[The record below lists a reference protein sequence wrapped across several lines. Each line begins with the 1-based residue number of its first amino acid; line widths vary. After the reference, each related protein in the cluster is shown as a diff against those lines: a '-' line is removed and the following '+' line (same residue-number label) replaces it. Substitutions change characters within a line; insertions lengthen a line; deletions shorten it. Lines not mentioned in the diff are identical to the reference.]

1 MKVSS
6 VIWPASIMSSACSH
20 TAVVPGSAMAAGTA
34 SISVKAASDARMA
47 RPFFTDSRGPA
58 AR

>member
-6 VIWPASIMSSACSH
+6 VIWPASIMSSACSQ

-34 SISVKAASDARMA
+34 SMSVKAASEARMA
-47 RPFFTDSRGPA
+47 RPFLTR
-58 AR
+58 

>member
-47 RPFFTDSRGPA
+47 RPFFTR
-58 AR
+58 